1 MKTADAG
8 RNPQRPEEYTYGLG
22 YAPGSGRNGETLK
35 KQWFGYG
42 AGDGYK
48 SNNYQATVIPDL
60 GGSGGSNRTTCQTY
74 TVVHPDGQMDGCGWS
89 AGGAHQNGSGSSG
102 CNR

>member
-35 KQWFGYG
+35 EQWFGYG

-48 SNNYQATVIPDL
+48 SNNYQATVILGL
-60 GGSGGSNRTTCQTY
+60 GGSGGSNRTACQTY
-74 TVVHPDGQMDGCGWS
+74 AWVHPDGQMDGCGWS
-89 AGGAHQNGSGSSG
+89 AGGSGY
-102 CNR
+102 NR